1 MTVFCTA
8 FERQMKKAIL
18 YQPVVVKKEYNNE
31 HWYWVD
37 DIFKPAVTKILGE
50 TMPMPDAL
58 KNWLGDIGTERA
70 QQKLEWEGE
79 RGTLI
84 HEACAKLIKEGKI
97 NLIEDFPDKKDKKVL
112 TGFVNWFADYQPQ
125 PLEGYDKTEDK
136 IFPPEFIV
144 ASKKGYAGTIDY
156 VCRIKNKPY
165 IIDFKTSKGIYENH
179 KLQVVAY
186 RQAFYEN
193 TGIYCKIA
201 LLHLTP
207 LAKLGYS
214 FYDTDRIKIK
224 GKKVTATDFLA
235 VLNLYKRLNGG
246 IIPQPPLEEQ
256 YPPILY
262 LKKQEQVI

>member
-1 MTVFCTA
+1 MRKT
-8 FERQMKKAIL
+8 IL
-18 YQPVVVKKEYNNE
+18 YQPVIIRKEYNDE
-31 HWYWVD
+31 HWYYIDNV
-37 DIFKPAVTKILGE
+37 FKPAVTKILGE
-50 TMPMPDAL
+50 TLPMPDAL

-70 QQKLEWEGE
+70 QQKLESAGE

-97 NLIEDFPDKKDKKVL
+97 NLLEDFPNRKDKKVL
-112 TGFVNWFADYQPQ
+112 TGFVNFFADYQPQ

-144 ASKKGYAGTIDY
+144 ASKRGYAGTIDY
-156 VCRIKNKPY
+156 VCRINGKPY
-165 IIDFKTSKGIYENH
+165 IIDFKTSKGIYESH
-179 KLQVVAY
+179 KLQIIAY

-193 TGIYCKIA
+193 TGIYCKVA

-207 LAKLGYS
+207 LTKIGYS
-214 FYDTDRIKIK
+214 LHNESKITIK
-224 GKKVTATDFLA
+224 GKKVTIGDFLA

-246 IIPQPPLEEQ
+246 KIPEPPLEEQ

-262 LKKQEQVI
+262 LKKQEQIV